1 MNQPFDLILKSARLL
16 DRPERVDIAIQGGRI
31 AAIGRLDTSAAKV
44 LEADG
49 RIVLPGFIDLHIQ
62 GAGGADVLDATPE
75 ALQTMSRTLARLGTT
90 AFLATTVI
98 FPDGDNR
105 HLTLAAQ
112 AMQED
117 LGGARVLGI
126 HLEGPYINALKKGG
140 LDPRCIY
147 DAHTRTLDSVLK
159 ACGGALKMMTIAP
172 ELPGHLDLVHELLH
186 NGIVPSLGHTNATLA
201 EARAGLDAGIPHVT
215 HIFNAMPGL
224 SHREPGPLLAVFE
237 HPDVTAQIIS
247 DGVHVHP
254 GMVRLLSRLIGVE
267 RCIPI
272 TDGVQAIGLPE
283 GRYIY
288 NSRDYESRNGTAR
301 YLDGTLIGSALSMAE
316 IVWRFAEYSG
326 CSFEAAV
333 AAGTAQA
340 ARVLGLETRKGHIA
354 MGMDAD
360 LVILNEDRS
369 IRTTL
374 VAGKI
379 VWQEAW

>member
-1 MNQPFDLILKSARLL
+1 MNHPFDLILKNARLL

-31 AAIGRLDTSAAKV
+31 AAIGNLDASAVKV
-44 LEADG
+44 LDAQG
-49 RIVLPGFIDLHIQ
+49 RLVLPGFIDLHIQ

-90 AFLATTVI
+90 SFLATTVI

-147 DAHTRTLDSVLK
+147 DTHTRNLDAVLN

-172 ELPGHLDLVHELLH
+172 ELPGNLDLIHGLLH
-186 NGIVPSLGHTNATLA
+186 NGVVPSLGHTNATLA

-215 HIFNAMPGL
+215 HIFNAMAGL

-237 HPDVTAQIIS
+237 HPEVTAQIIS

-254 GMVRLLSRLIGVE
+254 GMVRLLRRLIGVE

-283 GRYIY
+283 GRYVY
-288 NSRDYESRNGTAR
+288 NGRDYESRNGTAR
-301 YLDGTLIGSALSMAE
+301 YPDGTLIGSALSMAE

-340 ARVLGLETRKGHIA
+340 ARVLGLEKRKGRIA

-369 IRTTL
+369 IRATL
-374 VAGKI
+374 VAGNL
-379 VWQEAW
+379 VWQETW